1 MRPRTFFS
9 AAIVRYSNTTRYSTR
24 RLWFPVRRFAL
35 LRSKSVLDSNAFE
48 VVAFQVAADGFRLI
62 LVETRKAGTVIC
74 GALLDGRLGERIG
87 VGQQLQCLDLHHAE
101 LPPGLVL
108 IRIGADLDDPA
119 ALRTWLCGLR
129 RNQRGIGQCGGRRGT
144 RG

>member
-48 VVAFQVAADGFRLI
+48 VVAFQVAADGLRLI
-62 LVETRKAGTVIC
+62 LVETRKAGAIIR
-74 GALLDGRLGERIG
+74 GAVLDGRLGERIG
-87 VGQQLQCLDLHHAE
+87 VGQQFQCLDLHHAE
-101 LPPGLVL
+101 LPQSLVL

-119 ALRTWLCGLR
+119 ALRARLCGLR
-129 RNQRGIGQCGGRRGT
+129 RSQRGIVQRGGRCGAR
-144 RG
+144 